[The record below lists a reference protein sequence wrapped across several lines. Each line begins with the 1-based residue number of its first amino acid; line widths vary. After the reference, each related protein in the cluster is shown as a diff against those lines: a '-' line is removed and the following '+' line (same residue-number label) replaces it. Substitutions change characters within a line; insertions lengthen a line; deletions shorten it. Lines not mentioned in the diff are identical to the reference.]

1 MRWMVVLT
9 IAGIATGCAWESEN
23 PPAGRVS
30 SPVEPVTE
38 TVRTGDNVG
47 SGQDA
52 VGSVGWIVASIAQEQ
67 IGVPYRFGGST
78 PSGFDC
84 SGLVHYAYA
93 GAGVDVPRTTS
104 ALWQASSTV
113 VRGEARPGDVLF
125 FDIDGKPSHVGIYL
139 GEGFFVHA
147 PSTGKRV
154 NSQRL
159 DSSWYRDRLVRVGR
173 LTP

>member
-1 MRWMVVLT
+1 MRWMVILT
-9 IAGIATGCAWESEN
+9 IAGIATGCAWESAN
-23 PPAGRVS
+23 PPAGHVGNQ
-30 SPVEPVTE
+30 VEKITE
-38 TVRTGDNVG
+38 TIRPGDTVG
-47 SGQDA
+47 SRDNRA
-52 VGSVGWIVASIAQEQ
+52 GSIGWIVASIAQEQ

-104 ALWQASSTV
+104 ALWQASRTV
-113 VRGEARPGDVLF
+113 ALAEARPGDVLF

-139 GEGFFVHA
+139 GDGFFVHA
-147 PSTGKRV
+147 PSSGKRV
-154 NSQRL
+154 NTLRL
-159 DSSWYRDRLVRVGR
+159 DSSWYRDRLLRVGR